1 MVFFMI
7 DLMSTEKTEI
17 LRVALVQTNLYWKD
31 KTANMAMLEEKIMG
45 FEREVDLIVLPEMF
59 STGFTMDAEEVGE
72 PMNLYTCKW
81 MKLIAKQKKAILT
94 GSVIIKENGKY
105 FNRLLWV
112 EPNGEIS
119 WYDKRHL
126 FRMANEDAHFSMGKE
141 RKVFECKGWRVLPQI
156 CYDLRFP
163 VWSRNRA
170 EGGEMEYDLQ
180 LYVASWPTPRV
191 NAWDIL
197 LKARAVENLCY
208 SIGVNRIG
216 QDGNAVPYSG
226 HSGAYDFKG
235 EQLVFSAN
243 KEEILFVELD
253 NKTLEEYR
261 RRFPAWKDA
270 DGFTLE

>member
-1 MVFFMI
+1 MI

-141 RKVFECKGWRVLPQI
+141 RKVFECNGWRVLPQI

>member
-1 MVFFMI
+1 MT
-7 DLMSTEKTEI
+7 DLMTAEKTEL
-17 LRVALVQTNLYWKD
+17 LRIALVQTDLYWKD

-45 FEREVDLIVLPEMF
+45 FEQEVDLIVLPEMF
-59 STGFTMDAEEVGE
+59 STGFTMDAEEVSE

-94 GSVIIKENGKY
+94 GSAIIKGDGKY

-126 FRMANEDAHFSMGKE
+126 FRMADEDSHFSMGKE
-141 RKVFECKGWRVLPQI
+141 RKVFECKGWRVLPQV

-163 VWSRNRA
+163 VWSRNRTQ
-170 EGGEMEYDLQ
+170 GGEMEYDLQ

-243 KEEILFVELD
+243 KEEILFVDLD
-253 NKTLEEYR
+253 YKALEDYR
-261 RRFPAWKDA
+261 RKFPAWRDA
-270 DGFTLE
+270 DGFSLE

>member
-1 MVFFMI
+1 
-7 DLMSTEKTEI
+7 
-17 LRVALVQTNLYWKD
+17 
-31 KTANMAMLEEKIMG
+31 
-45 FEREVDLIVLPEMF
+45 
-59 STGFTMDAEEVGE
+59 
-72 PMNLYTCKW
+72 
-81 MKLIAKQKKAILT
+81 
-94 GSVIIKENGKY
+94 
-105 FNRLLWV
+105 
-112 EPNGEIS
+112 
-119 WYDKRHL
+119 
-126 FRMANEDAHFSMGKE
+126 
-141 RKVFECKGWRVLPQI
+141 
-156 CYDLRFP
+156 
-163 VWSRNRA
+163 
-170 EGGEMEYDLQ
+170 MEYDLQ